1 MYAAPSSE
9 GAALIS
15 PAIFGAI
22 WVETGNAAHC
32 GLLLFFMSDELS
44 PEVFDAVCR
53 QADQAARAQERLA
66 QANTEAKNELLLAIA
81 DALDEHAADI
91 EAANALDMLESKE
104 NGMDAGKLDRLL
116 FDVPRVAAAAQGVRH
131 VATLPDPVGE
141 IVRGYNL
148 PNGLRLTQTRVP
160 MGVIGMIYEA
170 RPNVTVDVA
179 SLCLKSGNAAILRG
193 GHDAER
199 TNAATLAV
207 IHDALVA
214 NGFDPS
220 LIDTVDEYGREGA
233 TAMME
238 ARGHIDVLI
247 PRGGA
252 GLIQAV
258 VRNSKVPVIETGAGN
273 VHIYVDRSGDL
284 DKAIPIIINAKT
296 QRVGVCNAAEKLLV
310 HRDVAERFLPA
321 AAKALADKGVELHAD
336 ERAFAIIEAAGIPS
350 LAMKHATDQDWDT
363 EYLALTMGVKIVD
376 SLDEAIDSINM
387 HSTGHTESIIS
398 EDYSAIETFAK
409 RIDSAVVMVNASTRF
424 TDGGVFG
431 FGAELGIST
440 QKMHARG
447 PMGLKEMTTTKWIG
461 YGTGQVRA

>member
-1 MYAAPSSE
+1 
-9 GAALIS
+9 
-15 PAIFGAI
+15 
-22 WVETGNAAHC
+22 
-32 GLLLFFMSDELS
+32 MSDELS

-193 GHDAER
+193 GHAAER
-199 TNAATLAV
+199 TNAATLQV
-207 IHDALVA
+207 IDEVLQELHFDPALVA
-214 NGFDPS
+214 S
-220 LIDTVDEYGREGA
+220 VDRYGREGA
-233 TAMME
+233 RAMMR
-238 ARGHIDVLI
+238 ATGHIDVLI

-252 GLIQAV
+252 GLIQSV
-258 VRNSKVPVIETGAGN
+258 VHESRVPVIETGAGN
-273 VHIYVDRSGDL
+273 VHIYVDSSADI
-284 DKAIPIIINAKT
+284 DKAIDIVVNAKT
-296 QRVGVCNAAEKLLV
+296 QRVGVCNAAEKLIV
-310 HRDVAERFLPA
+310 HRDIARQFLPRMA
-321 AAKALADKGVELHAD
+321 QALARAHVTIHAD
-336 ERAFAIIEAAGIPS
+336 ELSMRIMGDADIKDIQLLAADEA
-350 LAMKHATDQDWDT
+350 DWGT
-363 EYLALTMGVKIVD
+363 EYLALEIGVRIVD
-376 SLDEAIDSINM
+376 SLDEAIDHINRY
-387 HSTGHTESIIS
+387 STHHTESILS
-398 EDYSAIETFAK
+398 QDYTNIERFTKA
-409 RIDSAVVMVNASTRF
+409 IDSAVVMVNASTRF

-440 QKMHARG
+440 QKLHARG
-447 PMGLKEMTTTKWIG
+447 PMGLQEMTTTKWVG
-461 YGTGQVRA
+461 YGNGQVRA

>member
-1 MYAAPSSE
+1 MTDE
-9 GAALIS
+9 Q
-15 PAIFGAI
+15 
-22 WVETGNAAHC
+22 T
-32 GLLLFFMSDELS
+32 DELTDGLA
-44 PEVFDAVCR
+44 PEVFGAVCAW
-53 QADQAARAQERLA
+53 ADQAAYAQRRLA
-66 QANTEAKNELLLAIA
+66 QADTESKNELLLAIA
-81 DALDEHAADI
+81 RALDDRARDI
-91 EAANALDMLESKE
+91 AAANALDMLESKG

-116 FDVPRVAAAAQGVRH
+116 FDAPRVAASAQGVRH

-160 MGVIGMIYEA
+160 IGVIGMIYEA

-179 SLCLKSGNAAILRG
+179 SLCLKSGNAVLLRG
-193 GHDAER
+193 GHAAAR
-199 TNAATLAV
+199 TNAATVGV
-207 IHDALVA
+207 IASVLQSHGFGDSLVQ
-214 NGFDPS
+214 S
-220 LIDTVDEYGREGA
+220 VDRYGRSGA

-238 ARGHIDVLI
+238 ARGHIDVLV

-273 VHIYVDRSGDL
+273 VHIYIDASADL
-284 DKAIPIIINAKT
+284 DKAIPIVLNAKT
-296 QRVGVCNAAEKLLV
+296 QRVGVCNAAEKLLI
-310 HRDVAERFLPA
+310 HRDVAAEFLPRIA
-321 AAKALADKGVELHAD
+321 AALAQANVVMQAD
-336 ERAFAIIEAAGIPS
+336 EVAYDIIQGTPVEGGEVN
-350 LAMKHATDQDWDT
+350 HATAEDWDR
-363 EYLALTMGVKIVD
+363 EYLALTMGIKVVA
-376 SLDEAIDSINM
+376 SLDEAIDHINT
-387 HSTGHTESIIS
+387 HSTGHTESIIA
-398 EDYSAIETFAK
+398 EDYEAIETFTK

-447 PMGLKEMTTTKWIG
+447 PMGLREMTTTKWIG